1 MISTRVIAAALAVVG
16 VAFLLGP
23 GARDPA
29 ATIGAERL
37 IRDRAVAAVV
47 ALDQLRAS
55 VEPGL
60 DAARAASAGVL
71 SGDDAPSQGI
81 EAAAALIADA
91 EEAVAPARRAV
102 SSLASAR
109 AAWHPGTSQPSQPS
123 QPVAAGEL
131 TSIATQLRASA
142 QVADAFADRRV
153 RGTGLPAVLE
163 QALRSLNA
171 GGFSEAS
178 EHVAR
183 ARDAHAAIVAWETDL
198 PTLPIWI
205 ATMDAM
211 ISAVEQIVEATRD
224 GDDAMALEAAE
235 AFGAISGDAA
245 TADRALRIALSE
257 GGSALTAAPLER
269 LAATIGAIEDS
280 RAAVAAIGEE
290 VTP

>member
-37 IRDRAVAAVV
+37 ICDRAAAAVV

-60 DAARAASAGVL
+60 AAARAASAGVL

-81 EAAAALIADA
+81 EDAAALIADA

-109 AAWHPGTSQPSQPS
+109 AAWHPASSQPS

-163 QALRSLNA
+163 QALRALDA

-235 AFGAISGDAA
+235 AFGAISDDAA

-280 RAAVAAIGEE
+280 RTVVAAIVEE
-290 VTP
+290 VAR

>member
-1 MISTRVIAAALAVVG
+1 MISNRVIAPALVVVG
-16 VAFLLGP
+16 LAFVLGP
-23 GARDPA
+23 GIRDPA

-37 IRDRAVAAVV
+37 IRDRAAAAEV

-55 VEPGL
+55 VNPGL
-60 DAARAASAGVL
+60 DAARAAAAGVL
-71 SGDDAPSQGI
+71 SGDDVPSPRI
-81 EAAAALIADA
+81 EDAAALIADA
-91 EEAVAPARRAV
+91 EGAVAPARRAL

-109 AAWHPGTSQPSQPS
+109 AAWRPEASQPP

-142 QVADAFADRRV
+142 RVADAFADIRA

-163 QALRSLNA
+163 QALGALDA
-171 GGFSEAS
+171 GAISEAS
-178 EHVAR
+178 AHVAR

-205 ATMDAM
+205 ATTDAM
-211 ISAVEQIVEATRD
+211 ISAVQQIVEATRD
-224 GDDAMALEAAE
+224 GDDATALAAAE
-235 AFGAISGDAA
+235 AFGAISDDAA

-269 LAATIGAIEDS
+269 LAASIGAIEAS
-280 RAAVAAIGEE
+280 RAAVAAIGQE
-290 VTP
+290 VGR

>member
-1 MISTRVIAAALAVVG
+1 MISTRVTAAALAVVG

-37 IRDRAVAAVV
+37 IRDGAAAAMV

-81 EAAAALIADA
+81 EDAAALIADA
-91 EEAVAPARRAV
+91 EEAVAPARLAV

-109 AAWHPGTSQPSQPS
+109 AAWRPETSQPP

-142 QVADAFADRRV
+142 QVADAFADMRV

-163 QALRSLNA
+163 QALRALDA
-171 GGFSEAS
+171 RGFSEAS
-178 EHVAR
+178 EHTER

-205 ATMDAM
+205 ATTDAM
-211 ISAVEQIVEATRD
+211 IGAVEQIVEATRD
-224 GDDAMALEAAE
+224 GDDAIALEAAE
-235 AFGAISGDAA
+235 AFGAISDDAA

-290 VTP
+290 VAR